1 MHRVMIA
8 VAALVSATTPLAGQ
22 KRAHQFEVGAF
33 GAYTHYDAA
42 FNLSDPFGGGARFGY
57 FITNN
62 VGLEVEIDFLSQ
74 LDIPGS
80 SSVFEPIIGA
90 GSLLVNFPFG
100 GIATL
105 YALGGYSRLDFA
117 TTDPY
122 KFTDS
127 GIHAG
132 AGVRLSLSRNVALRF
147 EGRAIFTPQSGA
159 AFTTESVRHL
169 VASAG
174 FSVFQVSGRN
184 RGAQP
189 APPVPVPTVA
199 ATPAPVV
206 PGDADADGVSDGTDA
221 CPGTPTGATVDA
233 AGCPAD
239 ADGDRVY
246 DGIDQCPATPAGATV
261 DAAGCPSDADGDRV
275 YDGIDQCPETPPGA
289 SANAL
294 GCPADEDA
302 DRVPDGVDQCPG
314 TSLGATVDAR
324 GCPTDSDGD
333 KVFDGIDQ
341 CPNTPAGALVDE
353 VGCQSETVQAPKD
366 SDGDGVMDDA
376 DRCPNTPRGSQ
387 VDGNGCVIL
396 FREEP
401 GAKAAALVL
410 QGVTFMSGRSVI
422 APASYATLDAVA
434 SSLVANPDVRIEI
447 AGHTDDTGADAL
459 NLRLSQAR
467 ASAVQAYLARKGVAP
482 DRMVARGYGE
492 TQPAVPNATPQGR
505 ATNRRVELRRIN

>member
-22 KRAHQFEVGAF
+22 RRAHQYEVGVF
-33 GAYTHYDAA
+33 GAYTRYDNA
-42 FNLSDPFGGGARFGY
+42 FNLTEPFGGGARFGY
-57 FITNN
+57 FLTNN
-62 VGLEVEIDFLSQ
+62 VGLEVEIVFLSQ

-80 SSVFEPIIGA
+80 ASVFEPIIGA
-90 GSLLVNFPFG
+90 GSLLLNFPLG

-122 KFTDS
+122 KFTDG
-127 GIHAG
+127 GIHGG

-147 EGRAIFTPQSGA
+147 EGRAIVTPQTAG
-159 AFTTESVRHL
+159 AFTSQSVQHL

-174 FSVFQVSGRN
+174 FSVFQASGRN
-184 RGAQP
+184 RGVPP
-189 APPVPVPTVA
+189 AAPVPVPPPAPV
-199 ATPAPVV
+199 PAPVV
-206 PGDADADGVSDGTDA
+206 LGDADADGVTDGTDA

-239 ADGDRVY
+239 TDGDRVY
-246 DGIDQCPATPAGATV
+246 DGIDQCPGTPAGATV
-261 DAAGCPSDADGDRV
+261 NATGCPSDSDGDRV
-275 YDGIDQCPETPPGA
+275 YDGIDQCPDTPPGA
-289 SANAL
+289 SANAI

-302 DRVPDGVDQCPG
+302 DRVADGVDQCPG
-314 TSLGATVDAR
+314 TSLGAIVDAR

-333 KVFDGIDQ
+333 RVFDGIDQ

-353 VGCQSETVQAPKD
+353 IGCQSEIVQAVKD
-366 SDGDGVMDDA
+366 SDGDGVLDDA

-387 VDGNGCVIL
+387 VDLNGCVIL

-401 GAKAAALVL
+401 GAKATALVL

-422 APASYATLDAVA
+422 TAASYATLDAVA
-434 SSLVANPDVRIEI
+434 SSLVANPDVRIEV

-492 TQPAVPNATPQGR
+492 TQPAVPNSTPAGKAQ
-505 ATNRRVELRRIN
+505 NRRVELRRLN

>member
-1 MHRVMIA
+1 
-8 VAALVSATTPLAGQ
+8 
-22 KRAHQFEVGAF
+22 
-33 GAYTHYDAA
+33 
-42 FNLSDPFGGGARFGY
+42 
-57 FITNN
+57 
-62 VGLEVEIDFLSQ
+62 
-74 LDIPGS
+74 
-80 SSVFEPIIGA
+80 
-90 GSLLVNFPFG
+90 
-100 GIATL
+100 
-105 YALGGYSRLDFA
+105 
-117 TTDPY
+117 
-122 KFTDS
+122 
-127 GIHAG
+127 
-132 AGVRLSLSRNVALRF
+132 
-147 EGRAIFTPQSGA
+147 
-159 AFTTESVRHL
+159 
-169 VASAG
+169 
-174 FSVFQVSGRN
+174 
-184 RGAQP
+184 
-189 APPVPVPTVA
+189 
-199 ATPAPVV
+199 
-206 PGDADADGVSDGTDA
+206 
-221 CPGTPTGATVDA
+221 
-233 AGCPAD
+233 
-239 ADGDRVY
+239 
-246 DGIDQCPATPAGATV
+246 
-261 DAAGCPSDADGDRV
+261 V

-341 CPNTPAGALVDE
+341 CPNTPAGAVVDE

-410 QGVTFMSGRSVI
+410 QGVTFTSGRSVI
-422 APASYATLDAVA
+422 TQASYATLDAVA

-492 TQPAVPNATPQGR
+492 TQPAVPNSTPQGR